1 MKATTDLITRPFD
14 VRIPNLEGDGIAE
27 TIRIDVPVR
36 IDPDTGEEVLMPEA
50 LELIEKTKARRMGL
64 MSPDEIRELR
74 ERLALTQEEMSEL
87 LQIGAKT
94 YTRWETSRARV
105 SRSMNVILC
114 ALRDGAITIEYL
126 RCLREGRDWTP
137 LLNRR
142 IQNSIVFL
150 SESSES
156 PRALSEV
163 WGSVEAALANVG
175 KQQFE
180 LKLAERPA
188 RSIPP
193 ERQFKVG
200 NSTTWVEDQDLAAA

>member
-1 MKATTDLITRPFD
+1 MKTTSDLITRPFD

-36 IDPDTGEEVLMPEA
+36 IDPETGQEILTPEA
-50 LELIEKTKARRMGL
+50 LDLIEKTKARRLGL

-87 LQIGAKT
+87 LQIGAKS
-94 YTRWETSRARV
+94 YTRWEAGRARV

-126 RCLREGRDWTP
+126 RCLREGRDWIP
-137 LLNRR
+137 LLKRR

-150 SESSES
+150 SGASES

-163 WGSVEAALANVG
+163 WGGVGAALASVR
-175 KQQFE
+175 KQQPE
-180 LKLAERPA
+180 LKLTERPTKA
-188 RSIPP
+188 IRP
-193 ERQFKVG
+193 ERQFKVC
-200 NSTTWVEDQDLAAA
+200 NSTAWVEDQDLAA